1 MACEIH
7 SGDEMIATEMIFSGV
22 LTDLDPAEAAGLLSA
37 LVFQVC
43 LGFTL
48 SPTSC
53 CWDSLSTLQHVPG
66 LLSALVFQVTAAIGQ
81 A

>member
-48 SPTSC
+48 SPKSSC
-53 CWDSLSTLQHVPG
+53 WNS
-66 LLSALVFQVTAAIGQ
+66 
-81 A
+81 

>member
-37 LVFQVC
+37 LVFQVN
-43 LGFTL
+43 LARPQTMNL
-48 SPTSC
+48 
-53 CWDSLSTLQHVPG
+53 
-66 LLSALVFQVTAAIGQ
+66 AAE
-81 A
+81 AV